1 MARKA
6 SPVRRNF
13 DLVSKMD
20 KLAANLIEAA
30 EGDKVELSDKLG
42 AFGVVTKWIAVKN
55 RVTEGEGDGA
65 DISDYQARINGSD
78 DPATRISRQNAAAGR
93 KGMASRWHGD
103 RANGRG
109 GSALNEL
116 RSRLPATDGGSP
128 GVDRNAGSGASDP
141 VYVRSGGHSIGGF
154 SDAGTEQPESGDA
167 GGLRRD
173 GGVAIDVALSEKGLN

>member
-1 MARKA
+1 MARPK
-6 SPVRRNF
+6 PFKRRDF

-20 KLAANLIEAA
+20 KLAANLIETA

-55 RVTEGEGDGA
+55 RVTEGEGDGS
-65 DISDYQARINGSD
+65 DIGDYKDRINGTD
-78 DPATRISRQNAAAGR
+78 DPRTRISRQNAAAGR

-103 RANGRG
+103 SAVGRG
-109 GSALNEL
+109 GSALDEL
-116 RSRLPATDGGSP
+116 RSRLPAADDGGAGIDSHA
-128 GVDRNAGSGASDP
+128 GRSSNDVVRVNA
-141 VYVRSGGHSIGGF
+141 GGHSIGGF
-154 SDAGTEQPESGDA
+154 GDAGTEQPESGDA